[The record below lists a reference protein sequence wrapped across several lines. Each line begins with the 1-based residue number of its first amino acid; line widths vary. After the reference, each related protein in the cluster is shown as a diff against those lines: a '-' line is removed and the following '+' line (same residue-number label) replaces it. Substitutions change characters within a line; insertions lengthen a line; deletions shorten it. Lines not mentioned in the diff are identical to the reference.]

1 MLFGLDQ
8 IILFIAN
15 YSYIAI
21 FVLMFLESVILPIP
35 SEVVVPFT
43 GFLIAINKMNPVL
56 GFGDAVVASLLGS
69 LVGYL
74 LGYFLGVDIFLRY
87 SKRIGFGEEEYKK
100 GIVWIKRYG
109 NYFAFI
115 TKLLPAVRSIAS
127 IICGAFKMDM
137 KKFVAYSS
145 AGILIWSGFLI
156 YLGYYLSSNWES
168 IASIFEKSAVYVA
181 GAFILF
187 FLLYIFRKK
196 LAGIFTRK
204 WKQ

>member
-15 YSYIAI
+15 YSYVAV

-35 SEVVVPFT
+35 SEVVLPFT

-74 LGYFLGVDIFLRY
+74 LGYFLGVDVFLRY

-100 GIVWIKRYG
+100 GIIWIKKYG
-109 NYFAFI
+109 DYFAFI

-168 IASIFEKSAVYVA
+168 IAGIFEKAGVYVA
-181 GAFILF
+181 AAFVLF

-196 LAGIFTRK
+196 IARAFSPVHR
-204 WKQ
+204 